1 MALVENVVKF
11 SISGILATHVLLCP
25 TGSVFLKHVRMHGL
39 YLSEKTLFTPQI
51 HLGLS
56 VLSDEAEDISIII
69 NSTFSAGIVNFHAT
83 IS

>member
-25 TGSVFLKHVRMHGL
+25 TGSVFLKHVRMHD
-39 YLSEKTLFTPQI
+39 LSEKTLFTPQI

-69 NSTFSAGIVNFHAT
+69 NSTFLAGIVNFHAT